1 MDKSIFL
8 VKHESGEMIKIDV
21 PLNSKISIGRE
32 SVNDIVLDDMTV
44 SRVHCTILNDSDKL
58 YLRDEKST
66 NGTSVNDHV
75 LSPNEV
81 VELHHGDA
89 IRMARCL
96 FVFQTIVE
104 R

>member
-8 VKHESGEMIKIDV
+8 VKQESGELIRIDV
-21 PLNSKISIGRE
+21 PLNDKISIGRE
-32 SVNDIVLDDMTV
+32 SLNDVVLDDMTV
-44 SRVHCTILNDSDKL
+44 SRVHCSIINDSSRL
-58 YLRDEKST
+58 FIRDENST

-96 FVFQTIVE
+96 FVFQTIIE

>member
-1 MDKSIFL
+1 MDKSFFL
-8 VKHESGEMIKIDV
+8 VKQESGELIRIDV
-21 PLNSKISIGRE
+21 PLNDKISIGRE
-32 SVNDIVLDDMTV
+32 SLNDVELDDMTV
-44 SRVHCTILNDSDKL
+44 SRVHCSIINDSSRL
-58 YLRDEKST
+58 YIRDENST

-81 VELHHGDA
+81 VELHHGDT

-96 FVFQTIVE
+96 LVFQTIVE